1 MWKAAEPIVKLS
13 QSKGI
18 AIESYGGQTPVVRV
32 PGGPLDSTLNSIKE
46 RLEKTYGKPVTA
58 GQVLSKWLL
67 QKDVIVVTWV
77 RTNRPW
83 IAINEQPVVLLP
95 KLNVSKNSWKQ
106 RTSLTWPQKRFKP
119 LKQKAQSYTRESIC
133 ATYLARLDS
142 LGSAHPW
149 RCSWKSPK

>member
-67 QKDVIVVTWV
+67 QKDVIVVT
-77 RTNRPW
+77 
-83 IAINEQPVVLLP
+83 
-95 KLNVSKNSWKQ
+95 
-106 RTSLTWPQKRFKP
+106 
-119 LKQKAQSYTRESIC
+119 
-133 ATYLARLDS
+133 
-142 LGSAHPW
+142 
-149 RCSWKSPK
+149 